1 MLHFMENAI
10 EKACILVGGQSK
22 MAVLLSTSGAPV
34 SRQSVN
40 NWIRLGKVPPDK
52 ATLIERIVDGK
63 IRVEDLCPT
72 FPWPKRKR

>member
-1 MLHFMENAI
+1 MLGFMEKAI

-22 MAVLLSTSGAPV
+22 LAVLLSIPGAPV

-52 ATLIERIVDGK
+52 APSIQRITKGK
-63 IRVEDLCPT
+63 VRVEELCPE
-72 FPWPKRKR
+72 FPWPKRRK